1 MQAPQAILKD
11 LAALGS
17 FFAVDSHLAGTDPGP
32 PWRPLSELAMPSEP
46 LLGRI
51 GSVRGA
57 LAASAG
63 RPDDEI
69 PLRVA
74 ASVAHLGLA
83 ARLIAPVLAATAS
96 QRHLDM
102 RLAGLWWRDRL
113 GGPAPLSIP
122 APGDPAPGQS
132 SSCDPPGGNACRL
145 LLDDVIAPITA
156 ATSDL
161 VPVSGQVL
169 WGNVASAVNGAANQL
184 ATLRPGLSRQA
195 WAAAAIFFS
204 CPQLSRE
211 RQPPGPAF
219 RRSSCCLI
227 YQLTPG
233 GTQSTCG
240 DCILGTARSRPA
252 PGD

>member
-1 MQAPQAILKD
+1 M
-11 LAALGS
+11 
-17 FFAVDSHLAGTDPGP
+17 
-32 PWRPLSELAMPSEP
+32 R
-46 LLGRI
+46 R
-51 GSVRGA
+51 A

-63 RPDDEI
+63 RPAEEI

-74 ASVAHLGLA
+74 ASVAHLGLV

-96 QRHLDM
+96 HRHLDM
-102 RLAGLWWRDRL
+102 RLAGLWWQDKL

-122 APGDPAPGQS
+122 APGDPGRGQRD
-132 SSCDPPGGNACRL
+132 CDLPAGNACHV

-169 WGNVASAVNGAANQL
+169 WGNVASAINGAANHL
-184 ATLRPGLSRQA
+184 AGLRPDLGRQA
-195 WAAAAIFFS
+195 WAAATAFFT

-211 RQPPGPAF
+211 RQGPGPAF

-227 YQLTPG
+227 YQLAPDQTHG
-233 GTQSTCG
+233 ICG
-240 DCILGTARSRPA
+240 DCILNAAHSRSDPGVRPG
-252 PGD
+252 PGNQRGSDPHLRGPW

>member
-1 MQAPQAILKD
+1 
-11 LAALGS
+11 
-17 FFAVDSHLAGTDPGP
+17 
-32 PWRPLSELAMPSEP
+32 MPAEP

-51 GSVRGA
+51 GSVRRA

-63 RPDDEI
+63 RPADEI

-74 ASVAHLGLA
+74 ASITHLGLV

-96 QRHLDM
+96 HRHLDM
-102 RLAGLWWRDRL
+102 RLAGLWWQDKL

-122 APGDPAPGQS
+122 APDNPGPGQRNN
-132 SSCDPPGGNACRL
+132 CDPPTSIASHL

-161 VPVSGQVL
+161 VPVSVQVL

-184 ATLRPGLSRQA
+184 AALRPDLGREA
-195 WAAAAIFFS
+195 WTAAAAYFA
-204 CPQLSRE
+204 CPRLSRE
-211 RQPPGPAF
+211 RQRPGPAF

-227 YQLTPG
+227 YKLAPDQTY
-233 GTQSTCG
+233 SICG
-240 DCILGTARSRPA
+240 DCILDAAHSRSVP
-252 PGD
+252 